1 MQYECRICG
10 TTFKYKDAIWK
21 HGYLV
26 CPSCGSEDLTVINPL
41 VDGDLSLE
49 VDAFPIDIE
58 TLADADYNKSNWIME
73 QARIDVVETVIKS
86 LTIEDKKRLQLYQ
99 ERNNPCKEV
108 E

>member
-1 MQYECRICG
+1 MQYECICG
-10 TTFKYKDAIWK
+10 TTFMFDDGEWK
-21 HGYLV
+21 KGYHV